1 MNEIDRQFA
10 ALVAEIQGLSEKE
23 LYHRIRANFDQV
35 PYAIQKSCMDF
46 FNQFNYW
53 GRLDPQ
59 QGIYEEIEGKGA
71 ALFHHIQDFAWLY
84 DHLADYRSK
93 KTLYAILSNW
103 YRYDFIT
110 TAQTKESL
118 FDDYFDL
125 DLVTCTPEEVFVDLG
140 AYTGDT
146 VLSYLKN
153 YGEDCYQRI
162 YCYEITPETFQVL
175 QETLAPYRDI
185 VCRQKG
191 VGDAEG
197 TLSLVNHQTSAS
209 SNTLGHETG
218 AAVPVTTLDTDIPEP
233 ITMIKADIE
242 GFEQKAL
249 QGAKNHI
256 LRDHPKLL
264 FSVYHNNEDLWKIP
278 RMIHALS
285 EAYTFCLEALCCSG
299 VLGLEELF
307 QALAGLPDGLGMV
320 PAHVPVMPRLID
332 DAGDVLLLGGVTQD
346 EPIRPAVLHQP
357 LLGGGAGLGLVQD
370 LVTGVHQVH
379 GQPQLV
385 LAGAGHSHLR
395 GGLFL
400 GLRLGEPLGHP
411 CLDQVLIKGGLLC
424 LGAVGGT
431 DQR

>member
-93 KTLYAILSNW
+93 KTLYAILNNR
-103 YRYDFIT
+103 YRYYFLT

-285 EAYTFCLEALCCSG
+285 EAYTFYLRYNSSPLYPTEITLFAL
-299 VLGLEELF
+299 
-307 QALAGLPDGLGMV
+307 
-320 PAHVPVMPRLID
+320 
-332 DAGDVLLLGGVTQD
+332 
-346 EPIRPAVLHQP
+346 
-357 LLGGGAGLGLVQD
+357 
-370 LVTGVHQVH
+370 
-379 GQPQLV
+379 
-385 LAGAGHSHLR
+385 
-395 GGLFL
+395 
-400 GLRLGEPLGHP
+400 
-411 CLDQVLIKGGLLC
+411 
-424 LGAVGGT
+424 
-431 DQR
+431 

>member
-1 MNEIDRQFA
+1 M
-10 ALVAEIQGLSEKE
+10 
-23 LYHRIRANFDQV
+23 
-35 PYAIQKSCMDF
+35 
-46 FNQFNYW
+46 
-53 GRLDPQ
+53 
-59 QGIYEEIEGKGA
+59 
-71 ALFHHIQDFAWLY
+71 
-84 DHLADYRSK
+84 
-93 KTLYAILSNW
+93 
-103 YRYDFIT
+103 
-110 TAQTKESL
+110 
-118 FDDYFDL
+118 
-125 DLVTCTPEEVFVDLG
+125 DLG

-162 YCYEITPETFQVL
+162 YCYEITPETFQIL
-175 QETLAPYRDI
+175 QETLAPYRDV

-285 EAYTFCLEALCCSG
+285 EAYTFYLRYNSSPLYPTEITLFAL
-299 VLGLEELF
+299 
-307 QALAGLPDGLGMV
+307 
-320 PAHVPVMPRLID
+320 
-332 DAGDVLLLGGVTQD
+332 
-346 EPIRPAVLHQP
+346 
-357 LLGGGAGLGLVQD
+357 
-370 LVTGVHQVH
+370 
-379 GQPQLV
+379 
-385 LAGAGHSHLR
+385 
-395 GGLFL
+395 
-400 GLRLGEPLGHP
+400 
-411 CLDQVLIKGGLLC
+411 
-424 LGAVGGT
+424 
-431 DQR
+431 

>member
-93 KTLYAILSNW
+93 KTLYAILNNW

-175 QETLAPYRDI
+175 HGDPGAVPGYCVPPEGRGG
-185 VCRQKG
+185 CR
-191 VGDAEG
+191 GDPIPGEPPDQRLLQHPGARNRG
-197 TLSLVNHQTSAS
+197 GRPCDH
-209 SNTLGHETG
+209 LGH
-218 AAVPVTTLDTDIPEP
+218 
-233 ITMIKADIE
+233 
-242 GFEQKAL
+242 
-249 QGAKNHI
+249 
-256 LRDHPKLL
+256 
-264 FSVYHNNEDLWKIP
+264 
-278 RMIHALS
+278 
-285 EAYTFCLEALCCSG
+285 
-299 VLGLEELF
+299 
-307 QALAGLPDGLGMV
+307 
-320 PAHVPVMPRLID
+320 
-332 DAGDVLLLGGVTQD
+332 
-346 EPIRPAVLHQP
+346 
-357 LLGGGAGLGLVQD
+357 
-370 LVTGVHQVH
+370 
-379 GQPQLV
+379 
-385 LAGAGHSHLR
+385 GHSRAHHHDQ
-395 GGLFL
+395 GG
-400 GLRLGEPLGHP
+400 H
-411 CLDQVLIKGGLLC
+411 
-424 LGAVGGT
+424 
-431 DQR
+431 

>member
-93 KTLYAILSNW
+93 KTLYAILNNW

-233 ITMIKADIE
+233 ITMIKADI
-242 GFEQKAL
+242 
-249 QGAKNHI
+249 
-256 LRDHPKLL
+256 
-264 FSVYHNNEDLWKIP
+264 
-278 RMIHALS
+278 
-285 EAYTFCLEALCCSG
+285 
-299 VLGLEELF
+299 
-307 QALAGLPDGLGMV
+307 
-320 PAHVPVMPRLID
+320 
-332 DAGDVLLLGGVTQD
+332 
-346 EPIRPAVLHQP
+346 
-357 LLGGGAGLGLVQD
+357 
-370 LVTGVHQVH
+370 
-379 GQPQLV
+379 
-385 LAGAGHSHLR
+385 
-395 GGLFL
+395 
-400 GLRLGEPLGHP
+400 
-411 CLDQVLIKGGLLC
+411 
-424 LGAVGGT
+424 
-431 DQR
+431 

>member
-23 LYHRIRANFDQV
+23 LYHRIRTNFDQV

-218 AAVPVTTLDTDIPEP
+218 EAVPVTTLDADIPEP

-285 EAYTFCLEALCCSG
+285 EAYTFYLRYNSSPLYPTEITLFAL
-299 VLGLEELF
+299 
-307 QALAGLPDGLGMV
+307 
-320 PAHVPVMPRLID
+320 
-332 DAGDVLLLGGVTQD
+332 
-346 EPIRPAVLHQP
+346 
-357 LLGGGAGLGLVQD
+357 
-370 LVTGVHQVH
+370 
-379 GQPQLV
+379 
-385 LAGAGHSHLR
+385 
-395 GGLFL
+395 
-400 GLRLGEPLGHP
+400 
-411 CLDQVLIKGGLLC
+411 
-424 LGAVGGT
+424 
-431 DQR
+431 

>member
-1 MNEIDRQFA
+1 MGKHIIWVPLAILATLLAVLLWLGFQAHPQDTPESSPETTA
-10 ALVAEIQGLSEKE
+10 ALQEDQAAPPDPTDWRLMLVNPWNAIPQGYQPE
-23 LYHRIRANFDQV
+23 
-35 PYAIQKSCMDF
+35 
-46 FNQFNYW
+46 
-53 GRLDPQ
+53 
-59 QGIYEEIEGKGA
+59 
-71 ALFHHIQDFAWLY
+71 
-84 DHLADYRSK
+84 
-93 KTLYAILSNW
+93 
-103 YRYDFIT
+103 
-110 TAQTKESL
+110 
-118 FDDYFDL
+118 
-125 DLVTCTPEEVFVDLG
+125 LVTCTPEEVFVDLG

-285 EAYTFCLEALCCSG
+285 EAYTF
-299 VLGLEELF
+299 
-307 QALAGLPDGLGMV
+307 
-320 PAHVPVMPRLID
+320 
-332 DAGDVLLLGGVTQD
+332 
-346 EPIRPAVLHQP
+346 
-357 LLGGGAGLGLVQD
+357 
-370 LVTGVHQVH
+370 
-379 GQPQLV
+379 
-385 LAGAGHSHLR
+385 HLR
-395 GGLFL
+395 YNSSPLYPTEITLFAL
-400 GLRLGEPLGHP
+400 
-411 CLDQVLIKGGLLC
+411 
-424 LGAVGGT
+424 
-431 DQR
+431 